1 MSSPVEPDPARR
13 AEIREFANRA
23 VRPLVSKMDTAQRM
37 DDGLVQT
44 LFAEG
49 LMGIEVPEAYGG
61 YGGDLLSSAVAIEE
75 LSRVDPGVAVFVD
88 VQNALVI
95 SALLRHG
102 DGDQKR
108 RYLPRLA
115 TSTVGAYALSER
127 DSGSDAFALTTEAVP
142 DGTGFRLTGHKHWT
156 TNAAEAG
163 LFVVFA
169 KSGNSSATAFLV
181 DADAPGVRV
190 GERISKL
197 GIRASSTCAVEFD
210 DVLVGKENVLGG
222 ANNGRVIAMET
233 LNIGKIG
240 IAAQMIGLAQGALDA
255 AFDYA
260 QQRRQ
265 FGEPII
271 SYQGVQFPLARLT
284 AELDAARTYLYHTI
298 AVLDAIPLAK
308 RLTATATAKF
318 LAAEVAERAASQAVE
333 TLGGN
338 GYSTEYPAEK
348 LYRDAKIG
356 KIYEG
361 TTNMQLRAIAAARVS
376 GGEHGDGAAPW

>member
-1 MSSPVEPDPARR
+1 VNSPIEPDPAWR
-13 AEIREFANRA
+13 AKIRDFAQRTVA
-23 VRPLVSKMDTAQRM
+23 PLVSKMDAEERV
-37 DDGLVQT
+37 DDGLVAS

-49 LMGIEVPEAYGG
+49 LMGVEIPEAYGG
-61 YGGDLLSSAVAIEE
+61 AGRDLVSSAVVIEE
-75 LSRVDPGVAVFVD
+75 LSRVDPGVAVLVD
-88 VQNALVI
+88 VQNALVV

-115 TSTVGAYALSER
+115 TSAVGAYALSEEE
-127 DSGSDAFALTTEAVP
+127 SGSDAFAMGTEATA
-142 DGTGFRLTGHKHWT
+142 DGTGFRINGRKHWT
-156 TNAAEAG
+156 TNAAEAS

-169 KSGNSSATAFLV
+169 KVGEAGVGTFLV
-181 DADAPGVRV
+181 DADAPGLQV
-190 GERISKL
+190 GERASKL

-210 DVLVGKENVLGG
+210 DVLVGAEDVLGG
-222 ANNGRVIAMET
+222 VHNGRTTAIET

-260 QQRRQ
+260 RRRRQ

-271 SYQGVQFPLARLT
+271 SFQGVRFPLARLA

-298 AVLDAIPLAK
+298 AVLDTLPFAN
-308 RLTATATAKF
+308 RLTATATAKL

-338 GYSTEYPAEK
+338 GYSTAFPVEK
-348 LYRDAKIG
+348 FYRDAKIG

-361 TTNMQLRAIAAARVS
+361 TTNIQLRAIAAGHLGTDERES
-376 GGEHGDGAAPW
+376 GSPW